1 MVVKKMDSLKERF
14 YRIYPDLKGNKA
26 VESFMTQPEHQE
38 LLKEFL
44 TSPSPSAENRLN
56 EAFKA
61 HYFGIRFTSYVSS
74 SLYFH
79 SVNFDKKIRLH
90 RGRQLLTLDQPL
102 SGDEDGT
109 FKDMIAEPEEP
120 LTITEQS
127 LEDVISDE
135 RLLQAYRKLTEKQ
148 KRILDLAYV
157 KELSDTE
164 IASLLRVSQQ
174 AVSKSHRKALAKL
187 KEQLQKGE
195 QE

>member
-1 MVVKKMDSLKERF
+1 MDSLKERF
-14 YRIYPDLKGNKA
+14 YRIYPDLRGNKA
-26 VESFMTQPEHQE
+26 VESFMTRPEHQE

-44 TSPSPSAENRLN
+44 SSPSASAEGCLN

-102 SGDEDGT
+102 GGEEDGT
-109 FKDMIAEPEEP
+109 FKDMIADTEEH
-120 LTITEQS
+120 LTLPVQS
-127 LEDVISDE
+127 LEDAISDE
-135 RLLQAYRKLTEKQ
+135 TLLHAYRKLTDRQ
-148 KRILDLAYV
+148 RRILDLAYV
-157 KELSDTE
+157 EELSDTD
-164 IASLLRVSQQ
+164 ISKILRVSQQ
-174 AVSKSHRKALAKL
+174 AVSKSHKKALAKL
-187 KEQLQKGE
+187 KEELEKGE

>member
-14 YRIYPDLKGNKA
+14 YRIYPDLRGNKA
-26 VESFMTQPEHQE
+26 VESFMSQPEHQE

-44 TSPSPSAENRLN
+44 TSPSPSAEDCLN

-102 SGDEDGT
+102 GGDEDGT
-109 FKDMIAEPEEP
+109 FKDMIPDSGELVTLP
-120 LTITEQS
+120 EQS
-127 LEDVISDE
+127 LEDAISDDA
-135 RLLQAYRKLTEKQ
+135 LLAAFRKLTDRQRE
-148 KRILDLAYV
+148 ILDLAYV
-157 KELSDTE
+157 KKMSDTE
-164 IASLLRVSQQ
+164 IAKVLRVSQQ
-174 AVSKSHRKALAKL
+174 AVSKSHRNALARL
-187 KEQLQKGE
+187 REELQKGA
-195 QE
+195 

>member
-1 MVVKKMDSLKERF
+1 MDSLKERF

-44 TSPSPSAENRLN
+44 TSSSPSAENRLN

-102 SGDEDGT
+102 GGDEDGT
-109 FKDMIAEPEEP
+109 FKDMIPDSGEPVTLP
-120 LTITEQS
+120 EQS
-127 LEDVISDE
+127 LEDAISDE
-135 RLLQAYRKLTEKQ
+135 ALLAAFRKLTDRQRE
-148 KRILDLAYV
+148 ILDLAYV
-157 KELSDTE
+157 KEMSDTE
-164 IASLLRVSQQ
+164 IAKVLLVSQQ
-174 AVSKSHRKALAKL
+174 AVSKSHKNALARL
-187 KEQLQKGE
+187 REELQKGA
-195 QE
+195 

>member
-14 YRIYPDLKGNKA
+14 YRIYPNLRGNKA
-26 VESFMTQPEHQE
+26 VESFMSQPEHQE

-44 TSPSPSAENRLN
+44 TSPSASAEDCLN

-102 SGDEDGT
+102 GRDEEGT
-109 FKDMIAEPEEP
+109 FKDMIPDSGES
-120 LTITEQS
+120 LTLPEQS
-127 LEDVISDE
+127 LEDAISDDALLAAFR
-135 RLLQAYRKLTEKQ
+135 RLTDRQ
-148 KRILDLAYV
+148 KEILDLAYGKV
-157 KELSDTE
+157 MSDTE
-164 IASLLRVSQQ
+164 IAKVLRVSQQ
-174 AVSKSHRKALAKL
+174 AVSKSHRNALARLREEL
-187 KEQLQKGE
+187 KKGE
-195 QE
+195 

>member
-14 YRIYPDLKGNKA
+14 YRIYPDLRGNKA
-26 VESFMTQPEHQE
+26 VESFMSQPEHQE

-44 TSPSPSAENRLN
+44 TSPSASAEDCLN

-102 SGDEDGT
+102 GGDEDGT
-109 FKDMIAEPEEP
+109 FKDMIPDSGEPVTLP
-120 LTITEQS
+120 EQS
-127 LEDVISDE
+127 LEDAISDDALLAAFR
-135 RLLQAYRKLTEKQ
+135 RLTDRQ
-148 KRILDLAYV
+148 KEILDLAYV
-157 KELSDTE
+157 KEMSDTE
-164 IASLLRVSQQ
+164 IAKVLRVSQQ
-174 AVSKSHRKALAKL
+174 AVSKSHKNALARLREEL
-187 KEQLQKGE
+187 KKGE
-195 QE
+195 

>member
-1 MVVKKMDSLKERF
+1 MDSLKERF
-14 YRIYPDLKGNKA
+14 YRIYPDLRGNKA
-26 VESFMTQPEHQE
+26 VESFMARPEHQE

-44 TSPSPSAENRLN
+44 TSPSASAEDGLN

-102 SGDEDGT
+102 GGDEDGT
-109 FKDMIAEPEEP
+109 FKDMIADTEDPP
-120 LTITEQS
+120 SLPEQS
-127 LEDVISDE
+127 LEDAISNE
-135 RLLQAYRKLTEKQ
+135 TLLHAYRKLTARQ
-148 KRILDLAYV
+148 RRILDLAYV
-157 KELSDTE
+157 EELSDTG
-164 IASLLRVSQQ
+164 IAVMLRVSQQ
-174 AVSKSHRKALAKL
+174 AVSKSHRKALASL
-187 KEQLQKGE
+187 KKELEKGE